1 MNINKYFDNDV
12 IFIIPNNYKTNIL
25 KIINN
30 EKELFNIKVYTINE
44 IKKKIL
50 FDYDE
55 KTLLYLINKYNMT
68 YSYAKEILEN
78 LYYVLFDGNNPLF
91 KDYIDIKNDLEENNL
106 LYSNNLFINNF
117 KNKKCYVF
125 GFNYIYKFEEKI
137 INIIKDI
144 TEVEYVKTNSVYY
157 NHNALIFNNINEEI
171 EFVANDIINKI
182 NNKISINNI
191 YIANLNNDYLNTVK
205 RVFSFYN
212 LPINLNE
219 KTSLYNIF
227 ISHDLIYNLDN
238 PQNYLDKIENTEIKN
253 KCTDLLNKYYF
264 IEDFTKIKDIII
276 KELQNTYLN
285 ENLFKDAINLV
296 DLKKDLIN
304 NDMEIYLIGAAA
316 EYIPTFYK
324 DEDLINDLIKPD
336 YLEQTW
342 EKNNIENNIWKEII
356 NRNKNLTI
364 TFSKNNLK
372 ESLTISSLLSEMNK
386 TNMSYNI
393 SQYSNNSNIYNLS
406 LMLDQNIKYGDVHEK
421 LNSLKYNY
429 PDINYLKYSNNY
441 DLIKSDIIKKYL
453 DNKINLSYTKLNS
466 YYECG
471 FKYYLEYILKLGTFK
486 NKFEAY
492 LGSLIHF
499 ILSKIYD
506 EDFDFEKNKKIFIEN
521 NYFDFS
527 NSNKLFLNKTCE
539 DLKDSIKYILSFH
552 KNSLYN
558 NVECEKMFNIIKEH
572 KDFTI
577 NFTGIVDKI
586 LKYNDNIAIIDYKTG
601 KTDIDLS
608 LVNLGLKMQ
617 LSVYIYLVKNAYPES
632 NITGIYLQ
640 NINRLIPN
648 YELKK
653 NIKDIKND
661 SLKLVG
667 FTIDNENIIK
677 DFDYT
682 YKNSKYIKSMLI
694 NANGFSRY
702 TKLLTENNFI
712 KLSEMAEKFINTG
725 AEEILDA
732 KFDINPKIVD
742 KKNMSCDFCN
752 YKSICFVNDSN
763 YQYFNS
769 DKNLSYLG
777 GNNHEMD

>member
-219 KTSLYNIF
+219 KTSLYNIS

-406 LMLDQNIKYGDVHEK
+406 LMLDQNVKYGDVHEK